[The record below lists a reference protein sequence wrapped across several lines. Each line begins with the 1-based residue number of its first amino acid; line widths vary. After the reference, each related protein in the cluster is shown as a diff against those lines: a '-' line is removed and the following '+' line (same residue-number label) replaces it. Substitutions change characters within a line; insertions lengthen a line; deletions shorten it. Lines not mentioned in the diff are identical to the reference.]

1 MTKRY
6 RISNRFRF
14 TVFVVLTIILLTT
27 AINFALGLN
36 TAASLTIQD
45 YMDVEVKSGDTLWNI
60 AQDYMPDDMD
70 TRKAVFQLCS
80 LNDISADQLYA
91 GMTIQVPIYNYIDK
105 RLSLKYQRFAAISQ
119 KTSRCQL
126 STVYKKIA

>member
-45 YMDVEVKSGDTLWNI
+45 YMDVEIKSGDTLWSI
-60 AQDYMPDDMD
+60 AQTYMPGNMD
-70 TRKAVFQLCS
+70 SRKAVYKLCE

-91 GMTIQVPIYNYIDK
+91 GMTIQVPIYH
-105 RLSLKYQRFAAISQ
+105 
-119 KTSRCQL
+119 
-126 STVYKKIA
+126 